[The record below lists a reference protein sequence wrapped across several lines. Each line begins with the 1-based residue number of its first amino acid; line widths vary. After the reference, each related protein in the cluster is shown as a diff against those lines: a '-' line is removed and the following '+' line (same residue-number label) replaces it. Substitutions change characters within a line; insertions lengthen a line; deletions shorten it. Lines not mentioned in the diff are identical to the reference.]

1 MSSVTQSIP
10 PVSEVKKPKVAV
22 SERLLVTTCIVVP
35 LAGLVLFF
43 GYPLLMVALKS
54 LTLADGSIG
63 IGNYLKVISSPGILT
78 ALQNSLVMATLTTLI
93 TLAFAFGIAYVMERT
108 VIRTRRIIQ
117 IVLILPL
124 LAPSLVQGL
133 GLIFLLGRNG
143 IVNNLTGWG
152 IEIYGLPGL
161 VIANTMYAVPQAVLI
176 IRAALRQSDARQYEA
191 AMMLGANRRQ
201 QFFDITLPNSKF
213 AFLSAGFVVFTIA
226 ITDFG
231 NAAVIGG
238 NYNVLATEIYA
249 QVVGQMN
256 FGMGAVVGM
265 LLLLP
270 TVVAVYIERVA
281 AQQQFG
287 GTSESS
293 IPVEPENVPSRDWPL
308 GTFVWIFC
316 ASVMLVI
323 GTVVYASFVKL
334 WPYNQ
339 SLTLANY
346 NVTVSGGYS
355 PLWTSFL
362 VSFLAATIG
371 VIFLFFLAFGLGYV
385 RRSWAKLIYLLAV
398 LPVGAPG
405 LVLGLSYVLAFNTPN
420 SMLGLL
426 YGSAVLIAFCNFYHY
441 HSQGF
446 LTIMTG
452 MRATPPALRETVVCM
467 GGGLPNVLRDA
478 ILPFMLPTIISTF
491 FFLFMRSMVTLSAV
505 IFLISPKVSVAAVQ
519 VMRLDEAGL
528 VSQAA
533 AFSVCVMAS
542 VLAALLVMQLI
553 LMAITKKPKSGQ
565 QM

>member
-1 MSSVTQSIP
+1 MSARTAPAPAAGVAR
-10 PVSEVKKPKVAV
+10 KPRVAA
-22 SERLLVTTCIVVP
+22 SERALVLTCILVP

-43 GYPLLMVALKS
+43 GYPLFMVALKS
-54 LTLADGSIG
+54 LTQADGSIG
-63 IGNYLKVISSPGILT
+63 FGNYLRVLASPGILT
-78 ALQNSLVMATLTTLI
+78 AVQNSLVMATMTTAVSI
-93 TLAFAFGIAYVMERT
+93 VFGFAIAYLLERT
-108 VIRTRRIIQ
+108 AVRTRRIVQ
-117 IVLILPL
+117 VVLILPL

-161 VIANTMYAVPQAVLI
+161 VIANSIYAVPQAVLI
-176 IRAALRQSDARQYEA
+176 IRAALRQSDARHYEA
-191 AMMLGANRRQ
+191 AMMLGASRWQ
-201 QFFDITLPNSKF
+201 QFRDITVPNSKF
-213 AFLSAGFVVFTIA
+213 GVLSAGFVIFTLS

-238 NYNVLATEIYA
+238 GYNVLATEIYA

-293 IPVEPENVPSRDWPL
+293 IPVEPERVPRRDWPL
-308 GTFVWIFC
+308 GLFVWVFC
-316 ASVMLVI
+316 ASVLLVVGI
-323 GTVVYASFVKL
+323 VAYASFVKL
-334 WPYNQ
+334 WPYDQ

-346 NVTVSGGYS
+346 NVKVSGGYD

-362 VSFLAATIG
+362 VSFIAAGLG
-371 VIFLFFLAFGLGYV
+371 VVFLFFLAFGLGYIG
-385 RRSWAKLIYLLAV
+385 RGLAKFVYLLAV

-405 LVLGLSYVLAFNTPN
+405 LVLGLSYVLAFNLPN
-420 SMLGLL
+420 SVLGLL
-426 YGSAVLIAFCNFYHY
+426 YGSALLIAFCNFYHY

-452 MRATPPALRETVVCM
+452 MRATPPALRETVMCM
-467 GGGLPNVLRDA
+467 GGGLTHVLRDA
-478 ILPFMLPTIISTF
+478 VLPFMIPTIISTF

-505 IFLISPKVSVAAVQ
+505 IFLISPKVSVASVQ
-519 VMRLDEAGL
+519 VMRLDDSGL

-533 AFSVCVMAS
+533 AFSICVMAS
-542 VLAALLVMQLI
+542 VLGAMLLMQL
-553 LMAITKKPKSGQ
+553 LMMATGKRRR
-565 QM
+565 M